1 MVFIIQ
7 SLLNQFKR
15 LNHLFTT
22 GDPSSGVKF
31 LILLQ
36 KRNKELIGIWD
47 AGLWTTFRIF
57 A

>member
-15 LNHLFTT
+15 LNHLFTI